1 MAFRQWEMVP
11 SRSATGYGPAG
22 TLYRFRGECGSGE
35 YWAYFHGK
43 LFAINAFD
51 LRFSARGVFRY
62 RHAEHLSIAHYDRT
76 DLDVRS
82 SFCPTGNHVIGTYIA
97 DEGAEYV
104 ARCER
109 GAVSRA
115 TSITISPDYYRLY
128 LRERFG
134 DIPNI
139 RKAFKL
145 VNGSRDFPALAA
157 LFRQIRAYRGRGIGA
172 TLFYEGAVA
181 ETVALVLDRAG
192 EIERREKRGTL
203 GEDLAGTRPPG
214 LRVPPRRLAA
224 EDARSLNEVETFIRH
239 NLDACLDCQ
248 TLSCLACMGRTKF
261 KTLFRQRYG
270 CTPAAFVKRIRM
282 ERAME
287 LLSDTD
293 LPIRQIS
300 RRVGYAKPSAFTKAF
315 SGVTGVLP
323 SAMRG

>member
-1 MAFRQWEMVP
+1 MSSPWGSDSAVLGRRHPIQDIKRDLYDMAFRQWEMVP
-11 SRSATGYGPAG
+11 SRSASGYGPAG

-82 SFCPTGNHVIGTYIA
+82 SLCPTGSHVIGTYVA

-104 ARCER
+104 AHCER

-157 LFRQIRAYRGRGIGA
+157 
-172 TLFYEGAVA
+172 
-181 ETVALVLDRAG
+181 
-192 EIERREKRGTL
+192 
-203 GEDLAGTRPPG
+203 
-214 LRVPPRRLAA
+214 
-224 EDARSLNEVETFIRH
+224 
-239 NLDACLDCQ
+239 
-248 TLSCLACMGRTKF
+248 
-261 KTLFRQRYG
+261 LFRQRYG

-323 SAMRG
+323 SAMRD